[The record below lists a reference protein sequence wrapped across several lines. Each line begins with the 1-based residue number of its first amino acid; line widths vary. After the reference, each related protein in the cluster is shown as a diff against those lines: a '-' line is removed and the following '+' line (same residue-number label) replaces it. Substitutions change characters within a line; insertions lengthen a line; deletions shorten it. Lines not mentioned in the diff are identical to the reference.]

1 MATEQLPIDSHTKPG
16 QEPEINKYFRAAIK
30 THANDMHLKVGQPPK
45 LRLQGQLK
53 NTTGEAMTVT
63 KMEELVFEILS
74 PAQKESFLKKGTL
87 DFAHEVGDEDRFRI
101 NIFRQRGVISLAAR
115 RVSAYVP
122 PFETLHLPP
131 TVEKISD
138 SNQGLVLV
146 VGPTGCGKTT
156 TIASMIDHINR
167 TRSCHI
173 VTIEDPIEYLF
184 KDKKAMVSQRE
195 IGIDVPNYVEALTYL
210 MRQDPDVVYVSEI
223 RDSATVTAGMRA
235 AETGH
240 LVFGTMHSANASQ
253 AIHRV
258 LDLFPQAERD
268 LVRQTLSLAMKA
280 IISQVLM
287 PCIKEGIDR
296 IPAVEILLANP
307 AVRKLISEG
316 READLHSV
324 IRSSQQ
330 EGMQDLTENLCV
342 LIKNGSIDP
351 KDAYK
356 YAPNTEELKM
366 ALKGIRT
373 TAEGIL

>member
-1 MATEQLPIDSHTKPG
+1 MATEQPPIEAHTKPE
-16 QEPEINKYFRAAIK
+16 QEPEIDKFFRAAIK
-30 THANDMHLKVGQPPK
+30 TQANDIHFKVGQPPK

-53 NTTGEAMTVT
+53 NTTGEVMTAE

-74 PAQKESFLKKGTL
+74 PAQKELFHQKGTL
-87 DFAHEVGDEDRFRI
+87 DFAHEVGEDNRFRI
-101 NIFRQRGVISLAAR
+101 NVFRQRGMISLSAR
-115 RVSAYVP
+115 RVSTNVP
-122 PFETLHLPP
+122 PFDKLHLPP
-131 TVEKISD
+131 ILEKIAD

-156 TIASMIDHINR
+156 TVASMIDHINL
-167 TRSCHI
+167 TRACHI
-173 VTIEDPIEYLF
+173 ITIEDPIEYLF
-184 KDKKAMVSQRE
+184 KDKKAIVSQRE

-210 MRQDPDVVYVSEI
+210 MRQDPNVVFISEM

-240 LVFGTMHSANASQ
+240 LVLGTMHSANASQ
-253 AIHRV
+253 AVHRI

-268 LVRQTLSLAMKA
+268 LVRQTLSLAMRA
-280 IISQVLM
+280 IISQVLL

-296 IPAVEILLANP
+296 IPAIEILLANST
-307 AVRKLISEG
+307 VRKLISEG
-316 READLHSV
+316 REGDLPSV

-330 EGMQDLTENLCV
+330 EGMQDLTDNLCE
-342 LIKNGSIDP
+342 LIKNGLIDP
-351 KDAYK
+351 KDAYR
-356 YAPNTEELKM
+356 YAPNIEELKM